1 MYYKVGHVTSLN
13 TLEIQMKVQITVSD
27 AQLKLLSEALIHS
40 ALYDKLLKKDDPQWV
55 DLKRTIQQ
63 ADDEVNDGVARLAS
77 YKVIK

>member
-1 MYYKVGHVTSLN
+1 
-13 TLEIQMKVQITVSD
+13 MKVQITVSA
-27 AQLKLLSEALIHS
+27 AQLKLLSEAGPFHS

-77 YKVIK
+77 YKIIK

>member
-1 MYYKVGHVTSLN
+1 
-13 TLEIQMKVQITVSD
+13 MKVHIIVSA
-27 AQLKLLSEALIHS
+27 AQLKLLSEALTHS
-40 ALYDKLLKKDDPQWV
+40 ALYDKLLKKDDPEWV

>member
-1 MYYKVGHVTSLN
+1 
-13 TLEIQMKVQITVSD
+13 MKVQITVSA
-27 AQLKLLSEALIHS
+27 AQLKLLSEAVTLLSEAVTHS

-77 YKVIK
+77 YKIIK